1 MKKKMGISYKAAM
14 ATCHVLKKFRNSFGD
29 FFDTVIVG
37 SNEKVL

>member
-1 MKKKMGISYKAAM
+1 M
-14 ATCHVLKKFRNSFGD
+14 ATCHVLKKFRNSLGD

>member
-1 MKKKMGISYKAAM
+1 MGISYNKAAM

-29 FFDTVIVG
+29 FFDAVIVG